1 MVLKEI
7 SSENRED
14 INSFIQE
21 HWYSTEMVLRGQI
34 VDMTT
39 VAGIVA
45 YEDEKIIGLL
55 TYEIKNGECEILSLD
70 SLVQNKGIG
79 SRLIDCVY
87 RVAKKATC
95 SRIKLITTNDNIN
108 AIKFYQKRG
117 FDMVRIYRNALDIS
131 RKIKPSIPIIG
142 DFGIPLKHEI
152 EFEMNL

>member
-1 MVLKEI
+1 MELREI
-7 SSENRED
+7 GSENREE

-39 VAGIVA
+39 VEGIVA

-70 SLVQNKGIG
+70 SLDQNKGIG
-79 SRLIDCVY
+79 SKLIDFVCQI
-87 RVAKKATC
+87 AKKETC
-95 SRIKLITTNDNIN
+95 SKIKLITTNDNIN

-117 FDMVRIYRNALDIS
+117 FDMVKIYRNALDVS

-142 DFGIPLKHEI
+142 DLGIPLKHEI